1 MHGISR
7 NVIFE
12 RKNGMDYNREI
23 RHRACCLH
31 CGDEIRYGR
40 KDKKFCSDDCRASHH
55 NEALKESRA
64 FRRRVLSRLT
74 QNHEILLHLLE
85 TGVDSCPLIE
95 LSSHGFSP
103 DLMTS
108 CRKVG
113 KHMECSCFEIK
124 YIMTASRIYSISKI
138 QNVSLNLQNCNK

>member
-1 MHGISR
+1 MGYS
-7 NVIFE
+7 
-12 RKNGMDYNREI
+12 KEI
-23 RHRACCLH
+23 RQRARCLH
-31 CGDEIRYGR
+31 CGDEIKYGR
-40 KDKKFCSDDCRASHH
+40 ADKKFCCDDCRALHH
-55 NEALKESRA
+55 NDALKESRA
-64 FRRRVLSRLT
+64 FRRRVLSRLAY
-74 QNHEILLHLLE
+74 NHDLLE
-85 TGVDSCPLIE
+85 RLLDAGTESFSLLE
-95 LSSHGFSP
+95 LASHGFTP

>member
-1 MHGISR
+1 MNYSKVFR
-7 NVIFE
+7 QAA
-12 RKNGMDYNREI
+12 R
-23 RHRACCLH
+23 CLH

-40 KDKKFCSDDCRASHH
+40 ADKKFCCEDCRVSHH
-55 NEALKESRA
+55 NEATKDSRA
-64 FRRRVLSRLT
+64 FRRRVLSRLSC
-74 QNHEILLHLLE
+74 NHDILEHLLE
-85 TGVDSCPLIE
+85 MGIESCLLIE
-95 LSSHGFSP
+95 LSSQGFSP